1 MAVEDT
7 LDRIIAK
14 NKERNAQ
21 RSSQITELQ
30 RHGEIV
36 DLGLQQQ
43 ETIVKVVRSLVSFL
57 ERHTSKTEVTNQLE
71 SIGTPDALKVVT
83 AVEDL
88 HKTLKTHENTDLTEI
103 TDVMKQVLT
112 ELEQVPKEYQDITIP
127 ETVKVS
133 NMPDHSKDM
142 KALLEAVKAIKLVA
156 EAPQVTVE
164 PTPVQIDP
172 TDVSPVTGAVE
183 KATKAIKGIVIP
195 QPESLKTVEKLI
207 RKTNSL
213 LDELLD
219 ASPGGG
225 GGGGSSWVAVD
236 ENDKPTPLQLNSAGD
251 LLVSSPAGGATLEEQ
266 QDQTDILE
274 MIESAVNAIAHAKG
288 ISADLRVTV
297 VGGSLAI
304 SSGTITTVTTVAGIT
319 NIGGQ
324 PANQIVPANQ
334 NVAVVLSNINNIGA

>member
-21 RSSQITELQ
+21 RSSQVTELQ
-30 RHGEIV
+30 RHGEII
-36 DLGLQQQ
+36 DMGLQQQ

-112 ELEQVPKEYQDITIP
+112 QLEQVPKEYQEITIP

-183 KATKAIKGIVIP
+183 KATKAIKAIVIP
-195 QPESLKTVEKLI
+195 QPESLKKVEKLI
-207 RKTNSL
+207 AKTNSL
-213 LDELLD
+213 LNELLD
-219 ASPGGG
+219 ASPSGG
-225 GGGGSSWVAVD
+225 GGGGSAWIAVD
-236 ENDKPTPLQLNSAGD
+236 ENDKPTPIQLSN
-251 LLVSSPAGGATLEEQ
+251 GAVP
-266 QDQTDILE
+266 I
-274 MIESAVNAIAHAKG
+274 V
-288 ISADLRVTV
+288 ISASTISDFVVNDIDAGAVSYYGKTSVSGAFLVQKITDETV
-297 VGGSLAI
+297 LYATIANNGSI
-304 SSGTITTVTTVAGIT
+304 SSYAD
-319 NIGGQ
+319 
-324 PANQIVPANQ
+324 AW
-334 NVAVVLSNINNIGA
+334 INRSTLTYGRYDQAF